1 MGWIVFLLI
10 GLGAGVLSGLFG
22 IGGGVVVVPALIF
35 IARMQPQNATGTSLA
50 ALLLPVGA
58 VGAWEYYRTGN
69 LDPGAG
75 LLIALGL
82 FVGVGLGARLSLQLP
97 PATLRRAFAVF
108 LALIAVRLWFSGD
121 EARANAAPAPPA
133 AGIPAP

>member
-10 GLGAGVLSGLFG
+10 GLAAGVLSGLFG

-75 LLIALGL
+75 LLVALGL
-82 FVGVGLGARLSLQLP
+82 FVGVGLGARLSLQLS
-97 PATLRRAFAVF
+97 PATHRRAFAVF
-108 LALIAVRLWFSGD
+108 LALVAVRMWFSDDG
-121 EARANAAPAPPA
+121 AQAKAAATPTAPRSSLH
-133 AGIPAP
+133 